1 MKLTLNAYGK
11 INLLLDI
18 LSRLPNGY
26 HELFMLMQS
35 VSLCDKVTVEE
46 TDGGKTEIFCDKKGV
61 PLDEG
66 NLAHKAATEFF
77 AFTGKK
83 SRGLAITLEKNIPHA
98 AGLGGGSA
106 DAAAV
111 IRALDIIYKTEL
123 SDGELTQ
130 IGKKVGADVPFC
142 IFGGT
147 MLAQYTGT
155 VLSRLPDAKI
165 PAIVIVKPSQSV
177 STAEAYAL
185 FDTADRVRHLDK
197 RGALIAA
204 AECDLKGITDRAG
217 NVFEQ
222 FIEVTDRAYIKAQ
235 MTKGGALCSLM
246 TGSGPSVFGVFGCT
260 EKAEACAEELKKKYS
275 EVYLCTAVTKG
286 CEVIAEG

>member
-1 MKLTLNAYGK
+1 MKITLKAYGK

-18 LSRLPNGY
+18 LSTLENGY

-35 VSLCDKVTVEE
+35 VSLADEVTVEE
-46 TDGGKTEIFCDKKGV
+46 REKGEIEILCDRKDI
-61 PLDEG
+61 PCDEN
-66 NLAHKAATEFF
+66 NLAHKAAREFF
-77 AFTGKK
+77 AFTKK
-83 SRGLAITLEKNIPHA
+83 ENRGIAITLKKNIPHS
-98 AGLGGGSA
+98 AGLAGGSA

-111 IRALDIIYKTEL
+111 IRALDILYGTEL
-123 SDGELTQ
+123 YESQLID
-130 IGKKVGADVPFC
+130 IGKRVGADVPFC

-155 VLSRLPDAKI
+155 VLSRLPDAQI

-185 FDTADRVRHLDK
+185 FDKAYRVRHLDK

-204 AECDLKGITDRAG
+204 AEGDLKGITDRAG

-222 FIEVTDRAYIKAQ
+222 FIEVTDRAYIKAEMRKQ
-235 MTKGGALCSLM
+235 GAMCSLM
-246 TGSGPSVFGVFGCT
+246 TGSGPCVFGVFDSA
-260 EKAEACAEELKKKYS
+260 EKAEKCADELKKTYG
-275 EVYLCTAVTKG
+275 EVYLCSAVARG
-286 CEVIAEG
+286 LELIS

>member
-46 TDGGKTEIFCDKKGV
+46 TDSGKTEIFCDKKGI
-61 PLDEG
+61 PLDES
-66 NLAHKAATEFF
+66 NLAHKAAAEFF
-77 AFTGKK
+77 AFTGQENK
-83 SRGLAITLEKNIPHA
+83 GLAITLEKNIPHA

-111 IRALDIIYKTEL
+111 IKALDIIHKTKL
-123 SDGELTQ
+123 SDSQLIQ
-130 IGKKVGADVPFC
+130 IGQKIGADVPFC

-155 VLSRLPDAKI
+155 VLSRLPEAQI

-185 FDTADRVRHLDK
+185 FDTAERVRHLDK

-204 AECDLKGITDRAG
+204 AQGDLKGITDRAG

-235 MTKGGALCSLM
+235 MTKSGALCSLM
-246 TGSGPSVFGVFGCT
+246 TGSGPSVFGIFDST
-260 EKAEACAEELKKKYS
+260 EKAQLCAQELKRKYS

-286 CEVIAEG
+286 CEVTEE